1 MKVTIEDVDQ
11 HSVKAINEPQKI
23 DNSIN
28 FQDLTI
34 VNNVNDTSIIELIDR
49 APPQILPC
57 LNKSHEILNLSQDH
71 SLNRENIYENQ

>member
-11 HSVKAINEPQKI
+11 HSVQAINEPQQI

-49 APPQILPC
+49 ALPQVLPY
-57 LNKSHEILNLSQDH
+57 LNKSHEIMNLSQDH
-71 SLNRENIYENQ
+71 CLNRENI